1 MYLDFSTS
9 TIIAFK
15 LLNKLEAWRENTHLQ
30 SRILQSESTPETNLA
45 LEKIKRPLYEKHP
58 MSKFAWTIAEDTDT
72 MEWYNICQ
80 DALRKV
86 NESYQ
91 GKETADIIQNK
102 VLQILKEKDRD
113 MRLRLDKE
121 SKSFDFSGFHAEC
134 LTDTWIGNDR
144 WAFIDLNAGPFSW
157 GPAVGGEGVRTELSL
172 PNVEKTVGAVQG
184 IDDISFA
191 KTIFFQIMY
200 VETLVQGG

>member
-1 MYLDFSTS
+1 MSLRRRALFFFSLVKVAPSPSCT
-9 TIIAFK
+9 
-15 LLNKLEAWRENTHLQ
+15 
-30 SRILQSESTPETNLA
+30 

-102 VLQILKEKDRD
+102 AREEDEEIEFDCANYQLEI
-113 MRLRLDKE
+113 MRCLRELNVN
-121 SKSFDFSGFHAEC
+121 DFIGWIGTSNIGGWRRYLGYFTLPAHELELVEDAEC
-134 LTDTWIGNDR
+134 K
-144 WAFIDLNAGPFSW
+144 FIRSQ
-157 GPAVGGEGVRTELSL
+157 V
-172 PNVEKTVGAVQG
+172 
-184 IDDISFA
+184 SF
-191 KTIFFQIMY
+191 KVIEF
-200 VETLVQGG
+200 G